1 MGNGLKVCHLLF
13 KKMGKGLN
21 VCHLLFRKMGKDLNV
36 CHLLFNKIGKDLN
49 VCHLLFVLDL
59 FPLFM
64 KNIFSSSTSNVM
76 YLLTFALYIYKSTVK
91 LWCLELAVLDLLKL
105 PLEI

>member
-1 MGNGLKVCHLLF
+1 MTMCNFISRIVIIVLINLICLVRPILTYNSEISFMDYYHRAKQ
-13 KKMGKGLN
+13 
-21 VCHLLFRKMGKDLNV
+21 
-36 CHLLFNKIGKDLN
+36 
-49 VCHLLFVLDL
+49 LDL

-91 LWCLELAVLDLLKL
+91 LWCLELGWV
-105 PLEI
+105 E

>member
-1 MGNGLKVCHLLF
+1 
-13 KKMGKGLN
+13 MGKGLN
-21 VCHLLFRKMGKDLNV
+21 VCHLLFRKMGKDLNVCHLLFNKIGKDLNV

-64 KNIFSSSTSNVM
+64 KNIFSSSTLNVT

-91 LWCLELAVLDLLKL
+91 LWCLELGWV
-105 PLEI
+105 E

>member
-1 MGNGLKVCHLLF
+1 
-13 KKMGKGLN
+13 MGKGLN
-21 VCHLLFRKMGKDLNV
+21 VCRLLFRKMGKDLNI

-59 FPLFM
+59 FPLCM
-64 KNIFSSSTSNVM
+64 KNMM

-91 LWCLELAVLDLLKL
+91 LWCLELVRGRITWMTQTGLKVLSIFLLFLNIK
-105 PLEI
+105 